1 MNVEI
6 RVFTPEEEE
15 NRKRQ
20 HFESLARMG
29 EELNQEWAE
38 WETLTPEERAEQE
51 GVCYADIHFNIYR
64 WQKRGGL
71 KEYLEWWFADGA
83 AGILLFD
90 PEEIRE
96 VERTLQTI
104 KITMNQEA
112 TEAGKPLPY
121 PEMLP

>member
-1 MNVEI
+1 MNI

-20 HFESLARMG
+20 HFENIARMG
-29 EELNQEWAE
+29 KSIEEEWAQ

-51 GVCYADIHFNIYR
+51 NVCGAEMQFNLYR
-64 WQKRGGL
+64 GQKRGGL
-71 KEYLEWWFADGA
+71 KGYLEWWLEDGA

-96 VERTLQTI
+96 AERILQGAKI
-104 KITMNQEA
+104 KMNQEA
-112 TEAGKPLPY
+112 KDAGKPLPY
-121 PEMLP
+121 PEIL

>member
-1 MNVEI
+1 MNIEM
-6 RVFTPEEEE
+6 RVFTPEEKEKM
-15 NRKRQ
+15 KRQ

-29 EELNQEWAE
+29 EELNKEWAE

-51 GVCYADIHFNIYR
+51 NVCYAEIQFNIYR

-71 KEYLEWWFADGA
+71 KGYLEWWLEDGA

-96 VERTLQTI
+96 AERTLQEAKT
-104 KITMNQEA
+104 KMNQEA
-112 TEAGKPLPY
+112 KDAGHPLPF
-121 PEMLP
+121 PEIL